1 MIYTKTR
8 EGYRWYYRL
17 PGNFLANGPT
27 TARFHSEHEARVH
40 IRKCLGVTRL
50 PRGTEVWPAS

>member
-17 PGNFLANGPT
+17 PGAFFANGPT
-27 TARFHSEHEARVH
+27 TKRFHSESEARRH
-40 IRKCLGVTRL
+40 IRECLGVTRL
-50 PRGTEVWPAS
+50 PRGVEVWRAT